1 MGILMK
7 DAIPYCITQSLEI
20 FKINLKKT
28 TKKQQMQLVYSEEL
42 WHLRQHTCPGEHIVL
57 QVACFPDW
65 YQNLCWPKDSPP
77 LYQS

>member
-1 MGILMK
+1 
-7 DAIPYCITQSLEI
+7 
-20 FKINLKKT
+20 
-28 TKKQQMQLVYSEEL
+28 MQLVYSEEL